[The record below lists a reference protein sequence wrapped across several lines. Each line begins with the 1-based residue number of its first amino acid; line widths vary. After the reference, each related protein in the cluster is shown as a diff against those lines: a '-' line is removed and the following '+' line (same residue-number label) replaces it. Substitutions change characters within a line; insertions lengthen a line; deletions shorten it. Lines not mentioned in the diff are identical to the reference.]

1 MDELDLSWADFG
13 NTVGGALNTVVNG
26 WATGTADRL
35 RGTDGA
41 ERRTTTADQ
50 YDQTVVTP
58 TDGSAQAVA
67 DEISGT
73 VAGLQKWVIGGLI
86 LGVAAFI
93 YSRS

>member
-1 MDELDLSWADFG
+1 MEELDLSWADLG
-13 NTVGGALNTVVNG
+13 NTVGGGLNQIISG
-26 WATGTADRL
+26 WAAGTADKL

-41 ERRTTTADQ
+41 ERQRTTADQ

-73 VAGLQKWVIGGLI
+73 FAGMKWWVIGALGLG
-86 LGVAAFI
+86 LAAVI